1 MRWSFTIGGF
11 RGTSVRIHL
20 TLLLF
25 LAWIGFTAWRR
36 GGAEAAAESV
46 LFISAIFACV
56 VLHEFGHILTARR
69 FGIVS
74 PEVTLLPIGGVADM
88 NRMPDKPWQELLIAL
103 AGPMVNLVIALL
115 LMLAVGAFDFAG
127 AAHIDD
133 PAESLLGRLAVTNI
147 FLSVF
152 NLIPAFPMDGGRVL
166 RAALAMWLGQDKATR
181 IAAAI
186 GQIFAFLLGFI
197 GLFGHPMLVF
207 IAIFVYMAAAGE
219 AQMTSMAEA
228 ARDLPA
234 ADAME
239 TRIATL
245 PRDASVREAVD
256 TLLATSQDD
265 FPLLDQ
271 AGRLAGMLS
280 RKEIIGAL
288 QSAEPGAPI
297 AAFARRGT
305 PTIGDA
311 TTVGDALTHLN
322 GGEPVGVVDADGR
335 LVGLL
340 TRQSLAEIMM
350 IREMRPDW
358 RFSRRTDGQ
367 SSVA

>member
-1 MRWSFTIGGF
+1 MRWSFTIGSF

-36 GGAEAAAESV
+36 GGPAAATESV

-69 FGIVS
+69 FGIIS

-103 AGPMVNLVIALL
+103 AGPMVNIVIAAALII
-115 LMLAVGAFDFAG
+115 AVGAFDLAG
-127 AAHIDD
+127 ALHIDD
-133 PAESLLGRLAVTNI
+133 PAESLAGRLAVTNI
-147 FLSVF
+147 FLAVF

-181 IAAAI
+181 IAASI
-186 GQIFAFLLGFI
+186 GQLFAFILGFI

-219 AQMTSMAEA
+219 AQMTSMSEA

-234 ADAME
+234 TDAME

-245 PRDASVREAVD
+245 ARDATVREAVD

-265 FPLLDQ
+265 FPILDH

-280 RKEIIGAL
+280 RNEIIGAL
-288 QSAEPGAPI
+288 GGAEPGAPV
-297 AAFARRGT
+297 AAFARKGT
-305 PTIGDA
+305 PTIVDTA
-311 TTVGDALTHLN
+311 TVGAALSHLN
-322 GGEPVGVVDADGR
+322 GGETVGVVDADGR

-350 IREMRPDW
+350 IRDQRPDW
-358 RFSRRTDGQ
+358 RFSRRDGSR